1 MNLIQLAEPLFVE
14 YLDCFQ
20 FGAIMNKVAVIVSKQ
35 AFLCNSRFHFSWLN
49 T

>member
-20 FGAIMNKVAVIVSKQ
+20 FGAIMNKAAVIVSKQ
-35 AFLCNSRFHFSWLN
+35 AFCVTPRFHFSWLN